1 MSNHNQLV
9 FFNKEGDALNFNYN
23 ESQQRFEGDIMFH
36 ENSTDTYKTYGIY
49 TMERIP
55 AFEFEEPGKLT
66 LDKFQLFNEW
76 GFHFYGG
83 SIEEVPVINIEPVNN
98 DNTFYS
104 KWVYGKGFD
113 AMFPIGTQIRF
124 TTGIFEFTNQK
135 RTYTVTGNK
144 MNAILI
150 VSDTDNRTFEDLYFT
165 QYVNPDTF
173 STFQN
178 DETIYNVYIRAVN
191 CIGVYNYIDSLL
203 QNNLSSWSEPNFY
216 DKIYEKQKINIIN
229 TTKNNGTVTVTDS
242 ELIDAVCYEY
252 ILPTAP
258 KDKDLVI
265 EFNSKSELTQVY
277 NGNITIDNN
286 GNIVLE
292 TLVPE
297 ILKPGTEF
305 KIIGSTLNQNF
316 LRVSSLSDW
325 STITKKTYYEKQ
337 SIVVYKGKM
346 YESVIAYTQDFNDPI
361 MAKVTPLN
369 RTYWSPTYTIPVE
382 SSTSTENLQ
391 NAQIYLT
398 TDKLYFT
405 QTYTQSS
412 TTTFALAIQNY
423 AADLKSLNVDL
434 HMYKGVLK
442 ADLIY
447 PSNYA
452 EIKFYEAD
460 STNNLAII
468 HKTNERLIEVKE
480 RLTSELNY
488 NKSENFLYNIV
499 FTDIDQFGI
508 KVYINKELYQEEAA
522 LIGTGPMTD
531 IERSIDKTLRNWLVR
546 HYLSLHI
553 LGIECEL
560 AYIGQ
565 GGSVFYNAIVVKSF
579 YPNVPTIV
587 NKIEVGTNADFH
599 IEHTRILF
607 NGTQSIGSTINVN
620 INGKDHIQE
629 TIWIPNQTP
638 NVPNVPETVAT
649 WVDTYRDE
657 LEIKGIYVSAINNM
671 IKIDIKRTDIEL
683 EIDVKNGKLLIPG
696 QRELI
701 VTKRIKGSTGAIL
714 TSNSISLPN
723 STNGLA
729 SSGFSPGMILSI
741 NNTLYPYVNYEFKTQ
756 YVSEDKISLSYEGP
770 FWGLTDSLC
779 NSSPYVT
786 IAFNSGFGSTACV
799 AVPSI
804 KEGSPFNQGV
814 NGATGPFNNAAFTQ
828 YKFAGQYVTTG
839 LTLSTTPGSTN
850 MVDIKY
856 VQLSDTMFVLADN
869 LIALDADKYEYTTHI
884 PLVGNSNSIKLEYNS
899 YNNYLYCLSK
909 NKVWVVDPVI
919 NLLIKSITLTSDA
932 VDIVSNPMNGDFY
945 ITYNNAAKVD
955 IYNYTNEL
963 TKTIPTTGTKTG
975 MMTWNSYTE
984 EMYVLSN
991 GNTIYAIDGET
1002 LSTNDTYT
1010 ISGLQTTNIY
1020 YEPVYESVYFWSTTG
1035 MMRITGGVVESISA
1049 IPNDSFKDIIYNN
1062 ITGEINLSITSG
1074 FKSLDVGGNTL
1085 NINESLG
1092 GDYGYMAINQFD
1104 GNVYVTS
1111 NNGGFVHVVNSGN
1124 GWVINSQISGAK
1136 CTKIVYNPTRKSVW
1150 TIQPSN
1156 TSVFEVFADVQ
1167 TSVVLDKIESVSIKD
1182 SSYGT
1187 LSDTYTKKD
1196 NLWIKTRE
1204 YFRRP
1209 RENFSGDTQVEYYWE
1224 WYNDQT
1230 PEFFLY
1236 DVSGSQLPTTGNYP
1250 YTGPKPLGEV
1260 PLNKLPNKDQK
1271 KRSLPEF
1278 QQTVFDKVKN
1288 KLKYIDDD
1296 SVVEVDD
1303 TNTISDAE
1311 PLQTFLGF
1319 KSIDEGAYITS
1330 LHLYKSE
1337 KIDFSITST
1346 LMNDTVIDFRTL
1358 SDKMGRWGSIKIN
1371 DSSTYNFHNKGL
1383 KKDQII
1389 RLELVDVTNTS
1400 NQYNSINTGS
1410 IFRIRQV
1417 YSKSIIVDFLK
1428 TIDFIDYDST
1438 VVQNWPKTGDTTYL
1452 KARFTIVDREIGRFV
1467 VMGQTED
1474 EDIRF
1479 KTNLNNQGKNIMP
1492 EDIYIFK
1499 DYDIREGGVDW
1510 SFLNNKRKEML
1521 MHKNIIYT
1529 YIGAYKSIINAINF
1543 FGYNDLKLNE
1553 YYRNVDIK
1561 SKDNGKLHK
1570 VEIPDVFDNT
1580 VVGWNEKD
1588 FIKNTMPNENFEE
1601 TNLFN
1606 LTYDITDRDGN
1617 NLLTY
1622 TIEEVSLKLQ
1632 GLKYWL
1638 SKNIIPLTH
1647 KIKDITGNAFF
1658 GGSVSINH
1666 TQTNVKTFKIRSNT
1680 TPISFK
1686 LTEAYLMPVNSGSTV
1701 YNCVLDFYSII
1712 PGVGAE
1718 KRLGEDGKPIIKP
1731 NTSYELNLPDQYNIK
1746 VRTWMTYQEWAP
1758 FKTYS
1763 KGDKVM
1769 YYEKLYEST
1778 VNLNKLM
1785 NPKKFDGV
1793 KEWTTLNTYSETSVV
1808 KYKRRLFTYKGDINT
1823 NQLEFPPSNSI
1834 GDSGNWLDI
1843 TEWIEIDMEP
1853 IQTIT
1858 ETRKISGTQSGKNP
1872 ITPFNFTI
1880 DSNLD
1885 PYLTIE
1891 VSTDDGYG
1899 GLYTDKKNYEIRGIK
1914 DLFQGVLPIERIGPF
1929 NPIKSLDG
1937 LSPIN

>member
-1 MSNHNQLV
+1 MSNHSNLV
-9 FFNKEGDALNFNYN
+9 FFNKEGDALNFQYN
-23 ESQQRFEGDIMFH
+23 ESIQRFEGDILFH

-55 AFEFEEPGKLT
+55 AFEFESPGKLT

-83 SIEEVPVINIEPVNN
+83 STEEVPVINIEPVNN
-98 DNTFYS
+98 DSTFYS
-104 KWVYGKGFD
+104 KWIYGKGFD

-124 TTGIFEFTNQK
+124 TTSIFEFVKPK

-150 VSDTDNRTFEDLYFT
+150 VSDTDNRTFEDLYFS

-173 STFQN
+173 SITQN
-178 DETIYNVYIRAVN
+178 DETIYNVYISAVN
-191 CIGVYNYIDSLL
+191 CIGIYNYIDSQL
-203 QNNLSSWSEPNFY
+203 QNNLSNWSEPNFY
-216 DKIYEKQKINIIN
+216 DKIYDKQKINVIN
-229 TTKNNGTVTVTDS
+229 TTKNNGVVTVKDS

-252 ILPTAP
+252 LLPTAP
-258 KDKDLVI
+258 KDKELII

-277 NGNITIDNN
+277 NGNITIDDK
-286 GNIVLE
+286 GNVGLE

-305 KIIGSTLNQNF
+305 KIVGSKLNQNF

-325 STITKKTYYEKQ
+325 STITKKTYYATQ
-337 SIVVYKGKM
+337 SIVLYKGKM
-346 YESVIAYTQDFNDPI
+346 YESLIAHTQDFNDPI

-369 RTYWSPTYTIPVE
+369 RTYWSPSYTIPVE
-382 SSTSTENLQ
+382 GGTSAETLQ

-398 TDKLYFT
+398 TDKLYFS

-412 TTTFALAIQNY
+412 TTTFALAVQNY
-423 AADLKSLNVDL
+423 AEELKSLNVDL
-434 HMYKGVLK
+434 HLQNGVLK
-442 ADLIY
+442 AELIY

-452 EIKFYEAD
+452 EIKFYEKD
-460 STNNLAII
+460 STNNLAIT

-480 RLTSELNY
+480 KLTSELNY

-508 KVYINKELYQEEAA
+508 KIYINKELYQEEAT
-522 LIGTGPMTD
+522 LIGTGAMID

-579 YPNVPTIV
+579 YPNVPTNI
-587 NKIEVGTNADFH
+587 NKVEVGTTADFH

-629 TIWIPNQTP
+629 TVWSATQQP
-638 NVPNVPETVAT
+638 NVSETVT
-649 WVDTYRDE
+649 KWVDTYRDE
-657 LEIKGIYVSAINNM
+657 LELKGIYVTAINNM
-671 IKIDIKRTDIEL
+671 IKVDIKRTDTEL
-683 EIDVKNGKLLIPG
+683 TIDVKNGKLVIPG
-696 QRELI
+696 QKELI
-701 VTKRIKGSTGAIL
+701 ITKRIKGSTGAIL
-714 TSNSISLPN
+714 TSNSISLPDT
-723 STNGLA
+723 TNGLV
-729 SSGFSPGMILSI
+729 SSGFSPGMVLSI

-756 YVSEDKISLSYEGP
+756 YVSEDRVSLSYEGP

-799 AVPSI
+799 SIPSVL
-804 KEGSPFNQGV
+804 KGSPFNT
-814 NGATGPFNNAAFTQ
+814 NEFNNAAFTQ
-828 YKFAGQYVTTG
+828 YKFAGQYITES
-839 LTLSTTPGSTN
+839 LNLKSTPGSLY

-856 VQLSDTMFVLADN
+856 VQLSDTMFVLGDN
-869 LIALDADKYEYTTHI
+869 LIALDATKYEYTTYI
-884 PLVGNSNSIKLEYNS
+884 PLPGNSNSSIKLEYNS

-909 NKVWVVDPVI
+909 NMVWVVDPVI
-919 NLLIKSITLTSDA
+919 NILIKSIPLISDA
-932 VDIVSNPMNGDFY
+932 VDIVSNPINGDFF
-945 ITYNNAAKVD
+945 ITYDNAAKID
-955 IYNYTNEL
+955 IYDYTNEL
-963 TKTIPTTGTKTG
+963 IKTITTTGTKTG

-984 EMYVLSN
+984 EMFVLSN
-991 GNTIYAIDGET
+991 GNTLYVIDGDK
-1002 LSTNDTYT
+1002 LSINDTHT
-1010 ISGLQTTNIY
+1010 ISGLQTDKIY

-1035 MMRITGGVVESISA
+1035 MMRITGGVVESIPS
-1049 IPNDSFKDIIYNN
+1049 IPNDTFKDIIYNN

-1074 FKSLDVGGNTL
+1074 FKSIDVGGTTL
-1085 NINESLG
+1085 NINEALG

-1111 NNGGFVHVVNSGN
+1111 NKAGVVLVVNSGN
-1124 GWVINSQISGAK
+1124 GWVISNQLAGSK
-1136 CTKIVYNPTRKSVW
+1136 CTKIVYNPSRKSVW

-1156 TSVFEVFADVQ
+1156 QSVFEVFADIQ
-1167 TSVVLDKIESVSIKD
+1167 TSVVLDKIDSISIED
-1182 SSYGT
+1182 STYGT
-1187 LSDTYTKKD
+1187 LSETYSKKD

-1209 RENFSGDTQVEYYWE
+1209 RENFSGDPEVEYYWE
-1224 WYNDQT
+1224 WYSDQK

-1236 DVSGSQLPTTGNYP
+1236 DISGNQLPTTGAYS
-1250 YTGPKPLGEV
+1250 YTGPKPLGDV
-1260 PLNKLPNKDQK
+1260 PLNKLPNKDIQR
-1271 KRSLPEF
+1271 RSLPEY
-1278 QQTVFDKVKN
+1278 QQTVFDRISH
-1288 KLKYIDDD
+1288 KLKYLDDD
-1296 SVVEVDD
+1296 NVVD
-1303 TNTISDAE
+1303 TENTETISDVE

-1319 KSIDEGAYITS
+1319 KSPNEGTSITS

-1337 KIDFSITST
+1337 KIDFSITSSIS
-1346 LMNDTVIDFRTL
+1346 NDTIIDFRTI
-1358 SDKMGRWGSIKIN
+1358 SDNTGRWGLIKIN
-1371 DSSTYNFHNKGL
+1371 DSSTYNFQNKGL
-1383 KKDQII
+1383 KKGQII

-1410 IFRIRQV
+1410 IFRISEI
-1417 YSKSIIVDFLK
+1417 YTKSIIVDFLK
-1428 TIDFIDYDST
+1428 PIDFIDYDST
-1438 VVQNWPKTGDTTYL
+1438 VIQDWPNVGDTTYL
-1452 KARFTIVDREIGRFV
+1452 KARFTIIDKEIGRFV
-1467 VMGQTED
+1467 VMAQTED

-1492 EDIYIFK
+1492 QDIYIFK

-1521 MHKNIIYT
+1521 MHKNIIFT

-1553 YYRNVDIK
+1553 YYRNVDIT

-1606 LTYDITDRDGN
+1606 LTYDITDKEGN

-1647 KIKDITGNAFF
+1647 KIKDITGNTFF
-1658 GGSVSINH
+1658 SGAVSISH
-1666 TQTNVKTFKIRSNT
+1666 THTNVKTFKIRSNT

-1712 PGVGAE
+1712 PGIGAE
-1718 KRLGEDGKPIIKP
+1718 KALKEDGSQSIKP
-1731 NTSYELNLPDQYNIK
+1731 NTSYELNLPDQYSIK

-1778 VNLNKLM
+1778 INQNKLM

-1793 KEWTTLNTYSETSVV
+1793 QEWSISNVYSETNIV
-1808 KYKRRLFTYKGDINT
+1808 KYKRRFYTYIGDVNT
-1823 NQLEFPPSNSI
+1823 NQLEIPPSNNSI
-1834 GDSGNWLDI
+1834 NWLEI

-1872 ITPFNFTI
+1872 LTPFNFTI

-1891 VSTDDGYG
+1891 VSTEDGYG
-1899 GLYTDKKNYEIRGIK
+1899 GLYTDKKNYEIRGTK

-1937 LSPIN
+1937 LSPIS